1 MKKGDKIKVYLNG
14 KIDKG
19 EYKKYNKRKL
29 VTAEFVKDKGKR
41 IIVKLP
47 DGNVIERKKD
57 RDLIKDEK

>member
-19 EYKKYNKRKL
+19 EYKKYDKRKL
-29 VTAEFVKDKGKR
+29 VTAEFIKNKGTR

-57 RDLIKDEK
+57 RDLLKEK